1 MTLRGR
7 ETCTFIHMRPSLGF
21 SPDRRRYPLPP
32 HSMASHSR
40 RTGGRGPSCRQAPA
54 APLPVLIVGPDPALS
69 PTQYGVSIGPQA
81 AGDLRLGQARLFL
94 EPLEP
99 LRE

>member
-1 MTLRGR
+1 MLVTH
-7 ETCTFIHMRPSLGF
+7 TDI
-21 SPDRRRYPLPP
+21 YPEQ
-32 HSMASHSR
+32 
-40 RTGGRGPSCRQAPA
+40 RQ
-54 APLPVLIVGPDPALS
+54 IVGPDPALS